1 MRRRLVVEL
10 PSGASDPNVVLRGY
24 GSADLIRELGG
35 RATWSRSRR
44 GWLSQRHRADD
55 LVALAE
61 HRGYAVRVVDGAR

>member
-1 MRRRLVVEL
+1 MRRRLVVEP

-24 GSADLIRELGG
+24 GSAHLIRELGG
-35 RATWSRSRR
+35 RPTWSRRRR

-61 HRGYAVRVVDGAR
+61 HRGYAVEVLDGAR